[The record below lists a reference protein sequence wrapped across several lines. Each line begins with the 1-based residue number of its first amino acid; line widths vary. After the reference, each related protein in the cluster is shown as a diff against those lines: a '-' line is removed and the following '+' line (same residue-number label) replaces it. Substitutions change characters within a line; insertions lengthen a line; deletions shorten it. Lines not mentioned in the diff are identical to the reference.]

1 MAEVKVPILKTL
13 YEERVKQ
20 ELMEEMG
27 YGNVM
32 QVPRLEKIVLSM
44 GVGEAIQNKRL
55 LDLAVEELTLIAGQR
70 AIKRKARKSIAGF
83 KVRKGMEV
91 GAMVTLRGLRM
102 YEFLYRLIHV
112 AIPRIKDFRGL
123 NPNSFDG
130 HGNYSLGITEQI
142 IFPEIDYDSVERVTG
157 FNVTIVTTAKTDRE
171 AFSLLQKLGMPFR
184 KAS

>member
-91 GAMVTLRGLRM
+91 GAMVTLRGLHM